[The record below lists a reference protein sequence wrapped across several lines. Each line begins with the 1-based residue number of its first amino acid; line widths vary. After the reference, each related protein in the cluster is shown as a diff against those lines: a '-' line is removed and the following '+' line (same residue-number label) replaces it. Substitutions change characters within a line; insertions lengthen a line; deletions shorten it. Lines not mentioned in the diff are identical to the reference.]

1 MSKIKEDK
9 IRFSHRRNRSKK
21 TAWFHPDRY
30 RLCVYRSN
38 MNIEAQII
46 DDFQGNT
53 LISSSSKDKNLV
65 KEIKKA
71 TSKVECSK
79 IVGVALA
86 ERAIKMKIKKVVF
99 DRNGYPYHG
108 RIKAL
113 ADAARESGLEF

>member
-1 MSKIKEDK
+1 MSKVKKDRM
-9 IRFSHRRNRSKK
+9 RFLHRRNRSKK

-53 LISSSSKDKNLV
+53 LISSSSRDKSLA

-71 TSKVECSK
+71 TSKVESSK
-79 IVGVALA
+79 IVGIALA
-86 ERAIKMKIKKVVF
+86 EQAIKLKIKKVVF

-113 ADAARESGLEF
+113 AEAARESGLDF

>member
-1 MSKIKEDK
+1 
-9 IRFSHRRNRSKK
+9 
-21 TAWFHPDRY
+21 
-30 RLCVYRSN
+30 

-53 LISSSSKDKNLV
+53 LISSSSRDKSLA

-71 TSKVECSK
+71 TSKVESSK
-79 IVGVALA
+79 IVGIALA
-86 ERAIKMKIKKVVF
+86 EQAIKLKIKKVVF

-113 ADAARESGLEF
+113 AEAARESGLDF

>member
-1 MSKIKEDK
+1 
-9 IRFSHRRNRSKK
+9 
-21 TAWFHPDRY
+21 
-30 RLCVYRSN
+30 